1 MSLGQLIMMMVTMV
15 NIRII
20 LLATN
25 LLAVYIMS

>member
-1 MSLGQLIMMMVTMV
+1 MSLSQLIMMMVTMV